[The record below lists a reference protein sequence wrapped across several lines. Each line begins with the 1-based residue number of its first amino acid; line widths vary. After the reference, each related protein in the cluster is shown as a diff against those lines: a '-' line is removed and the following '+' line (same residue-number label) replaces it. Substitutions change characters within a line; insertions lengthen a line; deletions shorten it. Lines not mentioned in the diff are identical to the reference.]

1 MRLDKFLKI
10 SLLFKTRSSG
20 EKAIEE
26 KNVLLNGKE
35 TKPSHNIKIGDKITI
50 KNSIAER
57 EFEILLLLEKN
68 VSREKAKEMVK
79 LLHEKKNEL

>member
-35 TKPSHNIKIGDKITI
+35 TKPSANVKIGDKITI
-50 KNSIAER
+50 KNSIILR

-68 VSREKAKEMVK
+68 VSKREAKEMV
-79 LLHEKKNEL
+79 L

>member
-26 KNVLLNGKE
+26 NNVLLNGKE
-35 TKPSHNIKIGDKITI
+35 TKPSANVKVGDKITI
-50 KNSIAER
+50 KNSIIER

-68 VSREKAKEMVK
+68 VSRLEAKEMVK
-79 LLHEKKNEL
+79 LLYEKRFEL

>member
-26 KNVLLNGKE
+26 KNVLLNGRE
-35 TKPSHNIKIGDKITI
+35 TKPSSNVKIGDKITI
-50 KNSIAER
+50 KNSMVER

-68 VSREKAKEMVK
+68 VSRAEAKEMVN
-79 LLHEKKNEL
+79 LIYEKRFEL